1 MSGSYPD
8 EEEPADLPVSTPLT
22 LAKALFDRRPDY
34 VRRRTIKVK
43 IGTWNVAGCPGTDK
57 DLASWFLQDDA
68 PEVKGLE
75 KLSISSTAPDGETAP
90 QASKGRTDIGLY
102 VLGLQEVIDLNMT
115 KEYMNRTINPDLT
128 PTEKWKTALEAA
140 MPEGYQLVAT
150 DQMVGLLLFIYASP
164 EVSAN
169 LSNISTK
176 QVGTGL
182 LGYFGNKG
190 AIATRIV
197 LGETT
202 RLVFVNCHLASGS
215 TATYL
220 DRRYWDVS
228 QVLTK
233 TIFDPII
240 HMGRI
245 EEDGEKIGDEDFA
258 FWFGDLNFRLDGLPG
273 DDIRRILTLHT
284 RGEYD
289 VHSSK
294 ASGAFEDEG
303 VIVTK
308 TPDDDDAATTTTTTT
323 TTASSIHSR
332 EQSFD
337 TITSLPDPDDF
348 PEDPSQDP
356 ASLQATIDSLLPHDQ
371 LKRSM
376 RDKKVF
382 HDGWREGLIT
392 FLPSYKYDVGSV
404 TLFDSSE
411 KQRAPSW
418 CDRILFRTKLD
429 RQQHE
434 KKAAE
439 ELEAKKKDDEMK
451 SRGLEEDD
459 DVLFTYDP
467 ENDGD
472 DTPAEAAD
480 EPLAAYEPY
489 DEDESGEP
497 VEFEAEEDTDRIA
510 QTQYMSYQRITSSDH
525 KPIVSFFTLD
535 YDCVIPEL
543 KTQVYAE
550 VARELDRAE
559 NERRPV
565 ITIVNEGDESVVDL
579 GEMGFLQK
587 NSTTLTVANTG
598 SVAATLAF
606 VDKPS
611 LVDDVAAGSS
621 WLSSSLTH
629 NDDVDEVSY
638 KEVTLQPG
646 ETADVTISGQV
657 TSIPLLRALNDG
669 HQSLDDVLILRVEG
683 GRDHFLGV
691 RATWRATCFGRSIDE
706 LIRVPDGGIRQFIQD
721 KQIKGAIPYDF
732 AVHCSAPRELFKLT
746 EAIQTL
752 SERCVADAAMLEEF
766 EMSDEPGWPFD
777 SKTWTAKLKDQDS
790 LTAVII
796 DAMDRDASITEALP
810 VELPSSHR
818 LELLAATLLLFL
830 SSFTDGLVP
839 AQLSAKMA
847 TTIPNVSSLAA
858 SALPDM
864 KFRIL
869 DIMSSVP
876 SHNIAFVFLTTTLAR
891 VATELVPVT
900 KKEDG
905 LQRRLSFKKAD
916 DGDGARRRRA
926 RQKRYAEVLAPDVF
940 RDKTVGDKEKAI
952 LELFLRTD
960 VDG

>member
-1 MSGSYPD
+1 MSSPYPD
-8 EEEPADLPVSTPLT
+8 EEKTSDVPVSTPLT

-75 KLSISSTAPDGETAP
+75 KLSISNTAPENDVAP
-90 QASKGRTDIGLY
+90 HTTKGRTDIGLY
-102 VLGLQEVIDLNMT
+102 VLGLQEIIDLNMT

-128 PTEKWKTALEAA
+128 PTEKWKTALETA

-164 EVSAN
+164 EVAAN

-190 AIATRIV
+190 AIATRAV

-202 RLVFVNCHLASGS
+202 RLVFVNSHLASGS
-215 TATYL
+215 TGTYL

-228 QVLTK
+228 QVLSK

-289 VHSSK
+289 VHNNTTT
-294 ASGAFEDEG
+294 GAFEDEG
-303 VIVTK
+303 VIINKVTG
-308 TPDDDDAATTTTTTT
+308 DDDTTTTTT

-337 TITSLPDPDDF
+337 TTTSLPDPDDF

-371 LKRSM
+371 LKQSM
-376 RDKKVF
+376 RDKKAF
-382 HDGWREGLIT
+382 HDGWREGGIT
-392 FLPSYKYDVGSV
+392 FLPTYKYDVGSV
-404 TLFDSSE
+404 SLFDSSE

-418 CDRILFRTKLD
+418 CDRILFRTKFD
-429 RQQHE
+429 RQE
-434 KKAAE
+434 YERKAAE

-451 SRGLEEDD
+451 SRGLEDDD

-467 ENDGD
+467 DNDGE
-472 DTPAEAAD
+472 DTPAEAA
-480 EPLAAYEPY
+480 EETVATYEPY
-489 DEDESGEP
+489 DEDDESPEVVAAE
-497 VEFEAEEDTDRIA
+497 VENDTDRIS

-525 KPIVSFFTLD
+525 KPIVSVFTLD

-543 KTQVYAE
+543 KAQVYAE

-559 NERRPV
+559 NERRPA
-565 ITIVNEGDESVVDL
+565 ITIVTEGDESVVDL

-598 SVAATLAF
+598 SVSATLSF

-611 LVDDVAAGSS
+611 LADDVTSGSS

-629 NDDVDEVSY
+629 SDDAEEAMS
-638 KEVTLQPG
+638 KEITLKPG

-657 TSIPLLRALNDG
+657 TSIPFLRALNDG
-669 HQSLDDVLILRVEG
+669 HQTLDDVLILRVEG

-691 RATWRATCFGRSIDE
+691 KAAWRATCFGRSIDE
-706 LIRVPDGGIRQFIQD
+706 LIRVPEGGLRQFVQE

-732 AVHCSAPRELFKLT
+732 VVHCSAPRELFKLT

-766 EMSDEPGWPFD
+766 EMSGKPGWPFD

-790 LTAVII
+790 LMAVII
-796 DAMDRDASITEALP
+796 DAMDRDASIIESLP
-810 VELPSSHR
+810 VELPSSHK
-818 LELLAATLLLFL
+818 LELLSATLLLFL
-830 SSFTDGLVP
+830 SSLTDGLVP
-839 AQLSAKMA
+839 AQLAAKMA
-847 TTIPNVSSLAA
+847 TTIPNISSLAA

-891 VATELVPVT
+891 VATELIPIT

-905 LQRRLSFKKAD
+905 LQRRLSFKKVD
-916 DGDGARRRRA
+916 DGDGFRKRRA
-926 RQKRYAEVLAPDVF
+926 REKRYAEVLAPDVF
-940 RDKTVGDKEKAI
+940 RDKAVGDKEKAI

-960 VDG
+960 IDG